1 MSEQPFRRAGHRGEV
16 LPFRFDGR
24 DYEGY
29 RGDTLASALLAN
41 GVRTVATSVALGRPR
56 GIFAAWTEEPNA
68 VVQVE
73 HPFPEPMLQAT
84 VVELYAGLVATRLP
98 GRGRL
103 AAEPDPARYDGVYA
117 HCDVLVV
124 GAGPAGLAAATA
136 AAGSGA
142 RVILADDRPSPGGS
156 LPDTG
161 ETVDGVPG
169 TTWAATAL
177 AALEIHPEARVLTRT
192 SVFGYYDDNY
202 LVAVERRGENAS
214 SRERV
219 WRIRARRVV
228 LATGA
233 HERSIA
239 FAGND
244 LPGVMLAGSARA
256 YVNRYGVL
264 PGRRAVVFTTG
275 DSAYAAARDLAA
287 AGVEIAAVVD
297 TRAAVVPDRGGPDGL
312 GGLGGAEVLTGHFVT
327 RVNGEHG
334 VTSVTVSER
343 PAENGAL
350 SGPAVSEVAASGMDV
365 SGTKTSETV
374 VSGTAASETVVPRA
388 TASGGRVI
396 EADLL
401 LVSGGWNPAVH
412 LFGQAGGTLRYDET
426 LGSFVP
432 GSSRQAVEVAGA
444 ARGLLTLAACLEDGA
459 AAGARAAEAAGFRA
473 PPTTPHASARET
485 GETSHNTEIPQARGA
500 SRDAEIP
507 RVGEASQDAEAPR
520 AGEAPQDTE
529 VPRAGGARDTETPRT
544 GEASGAAPAEH
555 VWLVPADDYRT
566 HFVDLQRDVTVADVM
581 RATGAGLRSVE
592 HVKRYTTAGT
602 AHDQGKTS
610 GVLTSGVVAHALGV
624 DVSELGTTTFRA
636 PYVPVSF
643 ATLAGRDRGAL
654 HDPVR
659 VTAPHEWHVAYGAP
673 FENVGQWRRPWYYPR
688 EGEDMEAA
696 VLRECRAVR
705 EAAGIMDAST
715 LGKIDIQG
723 PDAAELLDRLYTNVM
738 STLRVGSIRY
748 GVMCRPDGM
757 VFDDGTVIRL
767 AEDRFL
773 VTTTT
778 GNAAAVLDWME
789 EWLQTEWP
797 SLRVYCTSVT
807 ERWATVALAGPRS
820 REVLAGLAPGLAV
833 DNASFPFMT
842 WRDTRVAGLDAR
854 VCRIS
859 FSGELAY
866 EINVSAWDG
875 LALWE
880 ALQAT
885 GAVTPYGT
893 ETMHVLRAEKGYPIV
908 GQDTDGTV
916 TPADLGMEWVVSR
929 KKADFVGKR
938 SFARADTA
946 RPDRRHLVGLLP
958 LDPDVLLP
966 EGSQLVAVDR
976 LPEPPVPMLGHVT
989 SSYRSAALG
998 RTFALALVSGGR
1010 ERVGERLYVPVGREL
1025 LPVTVTHHVL
1035 YDPEGARRDGEP
1047 PAGPRPSPPHGAGR
1061 SVTKPPAAEP
1071 SGTEPPVVESSGG
1084 KPSGRLSP
1092 LARLRPVAS
1101 PDLRIAEL
1109 PFLTQVNVRVEP
1121 GSGTAADIARAL
1133 GVPLPAEPDTFAS
1146 TGGDVPPSGTAVSDT
1161 RVLWLGPD
1169 EWLVVGPPGDT
1180 GLENR
1185 LRAAAGTGHAAVTD
1199 VSAQRTVL
1207 LVTGRKAR
1215 DLLSHGCALDLH
1227 PRAFG
1232 PGRCAQTM
1240 LARAQ
1245 VVLTRG
1251 EEDEFHVLV
1260 RSSFADYLAAWLLDA
1275 AGEYLGG

>member
-1 MSEQPFRRAGHRGEV
+1 MSEQPFRRAGHRGEK

-68 VVQVE
+68 VVQIE

-84 VVELYAGLVATRLP
+84 VVELYAGLVATGLL

-103 AAEPDPARYDGVYA
+103 ATEPDPARYDGVYA

-169 TTWAATAL
+169 TAWAATAL
-177 AALEIHPEARVLTRT
+177 AALEVHPEVRVLTRT

-202 LVAVERRGENAS
+202 LVAVERRGEDAS

-219 WRIRARRVV
+219 WRVRARRVV

-256 YVNRYGVL
+256 YANRYGVL

-297 TRAAVVPDRGGPDGL
+297 TRAAADPDRPGP
-312 GGLGGAEVLTGHFVT
+312 GGLDGSGGLDGVEVLTGHFVT

-343 PAENGAL
+343 PAEDGTPSGAAV
-350 SGPAVSEVAASGMDV
+350 SGRAVSERAASEAAASGMAV
-365 SGTKTSETV
+365 SRTV
-374 VSGTAASETVVPRA
+374 VSGTAASGGTASGKAASETDGSE
-388 TASGGRVI
+388 TDASGGREI

-412 LFGQAGGTLRYDET
+412 LFSQTGGTLRYDEV

-432 GSSRQAVEVAGA
+432 GTTRQAVEVAGA

-459 AAGARAAEAAGFRA
+459 EAGARAAEATGFRT
-473 PPTTPHASARET
+473 PSTTPRASVQGT
-485 GETSHNTEIPQARGA
+485 GEALPGA
-500 SRDAEIP
+500 EVP
-507 RVGEASQDAEAPR
+507 P
-520 AGEAPQDTE
+520 AGEAWRTE
-529 VPRAGGARDTETPRT
+529 VISRAAET
-544 GEASGAAPAEH
+544 SGLTPGEH

-659 VTAPHEWHVAYGAP
+659 VTALHEWHVAYGAP
-673 FENVGQWRRPWYYPR
+673 FENVGQWKRPWYYPR

-705 EAAGIMDAST
+705 EAAGAMDAST
-715 LGKIDIQG
+715 LGKIDIRG
-723 PDAAELLDRLYTNVM
+723 PDAAELLDRLYTNMM
-738 STLRVGSIRY
+738 STLKVGSIRY

-807 ERWATVALAGPRS
+807 EHWATVALAGPRS

-866 EINVSAWDG
+866 EINVNAWDG

-880 ALQAT
+880 AVQAT

-916 TPADLGMEWVVSR
+916 TPADLGMEWVVSK
-929 KKADFVGKR
+929 KKADFIGKR

-946 RPDRRHLVGLLP
+946 RPDRKHLVGLLP

-966 EGSQLVAVDR
+966 EGSHLVDTDR

-1035 YDPEGARRDGEP
+1035 YDPEGARRDG
-1047 PAGPRPSPPHGAGR
+1047 
-1061 SVTKPPAAEP
+1061 
-1071 SGTEPPVVESSGG
+1071 
-1084 KPSGRLSP
+1084 
-1092 LARLRPVAS
+1092 
-1101 PDLRIAEL
+1101 
-1109 PFLTQVNVRVEP
+1109 
-1121 GSGTAADIARAL
+1121 
-1133 GVPLPAEPDTFAS
+1133 
-1146 TGGDVPPSGTAVSDT
+1146 
-1161 RVLWLGPD
+1161 
-1169 EWLVVGPPGDT
+1169 
-1180 GLENR
+1180 
-1185 LRAAAGTGHAAVTD
+1185 
-1199 VSAQRTVL
+1199 
-1207 LVTGRKAR
+1207 
-1215 DLLSHGCALDLH
+1215 
-1227 PRAFG
+1227 
-1232 PGRCAQTM
+1232 
-1240 LARAQ
+1240 
-1245 VVLTRG
+1245 
-1251 EEDEFHVLV
+1251 
-1260 RSSFADYLAAWLLDA
+1260 
-1275 AGEYLGG
+1275 